1 MKMVQP
7 YRVAL
12 LVVALALVPLA
23 TAFKTPEEAL
33 RKLVAH
39 NKVSTNLWE
48 MGPNVFNKYSS
59 VRTFVASA
67 SSDRPQDGDLFLLSE
82 AGSPAPA
89 SVPGPAPAPASPAP
103 TDKTVAATVSMSLA
117 GEGLWDWIQD
127 NKDDFKAAFVTD
139 VARIA
144 GVAEKHITNVLVE
157 EGFPGDTASALLAE
171 QSVLVTFD
179 IAADA
184 SDSFTAVE
192 LGEAFKESVNT
203 GGAKMSAVEDK
214 SGITV
219 EAEVQDVGAAD
230 AAKKPAP
237 AKGLGLGAMIG
248 IAAAGVL
255 LIVCAVCLVY
265 RASQSK
271 TEPDVTTQY
280 TENDVAEMQETGKS
294 K

>member
-1 MKMVQP
+1 MRSAFFSGGSASQSCKMAQP
-7 YRVAL
+7 RVAL

-103 TDKTVAATVSMSLA
+103 TVDKTVAATVSMSLA

-127 NKDDFKAAFVTD
+127 NKDDFKNSFVAD
-139 VARIA
+139 VSRIS
-144 GVAEKHITNVLVE
+144 GVDKKHITNVLVE
-157 EGFPGDTASALLAE
+157 EGFPGDTAMPAL
-171 QSVLVTFD
+171 
-179 IAADA
+179 
-184 SDSFTAVE
+184 
-192 LGEAFKESVNT
+192 
-203 GGAKMSAVEDK
+203 
-214 SGITV
+214 
-219 EAEVQDVGAAD
+219 
-230 AAKKPAP
+230 
-237 AKGLGLGAMIG
+237 
-248 IAAAGVL
+248 
-255 LIVCAVCLVY
+255 CLPS
-265 RASQSK
+265 RAC
-271 TEPDVTTQY
+271 
-280 TENDVAEMQETGKS
+280 
-294 K
+294 

>member
-127 NKDDFKAAFVTD
+127 NKVDFKAAFVTD

-248 IAAAGVL
+248 IAAGSIL
-255 LIVCAVCLVY
+255 LIVCAVCLY
-265 RASQSK
+265 CRTRKSK
-271 TEPDVTTQY
+271 TDHDLTSQY
-280 TENDVAEMQETGKS
+280 TDNAVAEMQETGKS

>member
-1 MKMVQP
+1 MAQP
-7 YRVAL
+7 RVAL

-103 TDKTVAATVSMSLA
+103 TVDKTVAATVSMSLA

-230 AAKKPAP
+230 TAKKPAP

-248 IAAAGVL
+248 IAAGSIL
-255 LIVCAVCLVY
+255 LIVCAVCLY
-265 RASQSK
+265 CHTRKSK
-271 TEPDVTTQY
+271 TDHDLTAQY
-280 TENDVAEMQETGKS
+280 TDNDVAEMQETGKS